1 MRQTGK
7 IYLFLFPSYNKR
19 KRTGSDCTEHSGG
32 TASGKEEQ
40 MEEILIIDRNAVY
53 ELDEECLKKKM
64 EAEENKQEEA
74 KKTEESGQKDE

>member
-32 TASGKEEQ
+32 TASRKEEQ

-64 EAEENKQEEA
+64 EMEKRKQEEQQ
-74 KKTEESGQKDE
+74 KTEENDNKEA